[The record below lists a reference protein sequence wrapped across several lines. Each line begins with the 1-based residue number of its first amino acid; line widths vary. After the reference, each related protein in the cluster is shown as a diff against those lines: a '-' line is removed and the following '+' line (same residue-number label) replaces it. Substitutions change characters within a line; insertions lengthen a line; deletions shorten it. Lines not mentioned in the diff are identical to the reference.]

1 MKHREEAAQAE
12 NEKETGEA
20 TKERRDKLF
29 TENREILEDPIFQK
43 IVSSIETGW
52 DALSD
57 KDKETILDVF
67 AELLTAIK
75 NYDDS
80 YRTLK
85 GVLKYKLSD
94 EASSESTKRHQEH
107 ESEADRREHELHEA
121 FLDSV
126 NILSRRMKELGLDN
140 SWRADEAIYPIS
152 NDHEANRTKVKRW
165 MFRVFSES

>member
-1 MKHREEAAQAE
+1 MKSRKEGAPAE
-12 NEKETGEA
+12 NEEKAGEA
-20 TKERRDKLF
+20 IGERKTKLF

-43 IVSSIETGW
+43 IVSSVEAGW
-52 DALSD
+52 NALSD
-57 KDKETILDVF
+57 KNKEAIIDVF

-94 EASSESTKRHQEH
+94 EASPESTKRHQEH

-140 SWRADEAIYPIS
+140 SWRADNAIYPIP